1 MNVLRTVLRTAFDY
15 LSRAMVGDDG
25 TDRHGTL
32 ASVMDAVAFF
42 TLVGIACIL
51 TTIYAFIVG
60 AI

>member
-1 MNVLRTVLRTAFDY
+1 MNVLRTVSDC
-15 LSRAMVGDDG
+15 LSRALVGDDG

-60 AI
+60 VI

>member
-1 MNVLRTVLRTAFDY
+1 MKALRLIFDC

-60 AI
+60 VI

>member
-1 MNVLRTVLRTAFDY
+1 MNVLRTVFDC

-42 TLVGIACIL
+42 TLVGIVCIL

-60 AI
+60 VI